1 VELGVDP
8 VSQEPIRV
16 RIGRYGPFVQRGEGG
31 QGNTASI
38 PDEVAPADLSV
49 EQAMEWLKAKAE
61 GPRSLGEDPKSH
73 KQVYLMSGRFGAY
86 VQLGE
91 TPEKEKGSKAKVEK
105 PKRASLPRNVGESE
119 ITFEKAL
126 ELLNLPREIGK
137 HPDDG
142 EPILA
147 NFGRFGPYVKY
158 KDEFRSLADEDQ
170 VFSISLDDAV
180 ALLRQPKR
188 SRQRQ
193 AARTVLKAMGAHPAS
208 GAAVQVLAGRYGPYV
223 TDGTTNASLPK
234 GADPAA
240 LSMEEAIALLKAREE
255 AGGSKKSGRGGRGRA
270 ASSGRRGGGGGSR
283 KKLVAAS

>member
-1 VELGVDP
+1 
-8 VSQEPIRV
+8 
-16 RIGRYGPFVQRGEGG
+16 
-31 QGNTASI
+31 
-38 PDEVAPADLSV
+38 
-49 EQAMEWLKAKAE
+49 
-61 GPRSLGEDPKSH
+61 
-73 KQVYLMSGRFGAY
+73 VYLMSGRFGAY

-105 PKRASLPRNVGESE
+105 PKRASLPRSVGESD
-119 ITFEKAL
+119 ISFEKAL
-126 ELLNLPREIGK
+126 ELLNLPREVGK

-170 VFSISLDDAV
+170 VFAISLDDAV

-193 AARTVLKAMGAHPAS
+193 ATRTVLKALGAHPTN
-208 GAAVQVLAGRYGPYV
+208 GAAMQVLAGRYGPYV

-240 LSMEEAIALLKAREE
+240 LSMEEAVALLKAREE
-255 AGGSKKSGRGGRGRA
+255 AGGSKKGGRGRGRSA
-270 ASSGRRGGGGGSR
+270 PSGRRGGGGGSR

>member
-1 VELGVDP
+1 
-8 VSQEPIRV
+8 
-16 RIGRYGPFVQRGEGG
+16 
-31 QGNTASI
+31 
-38 PDEVAPADLSV
+38 
-49 EQAMEWLKAKAE
+49 
-61 GPRSLGEDPKSH
+61 
-73 KQVYLMSGRFGAY
+73 
-86 VQLGE
+86 
-91 TPEKEKGSKAKVEK
+91 
-105 PKRASLPRNVGESE
+105 LPRNVSEAE

-126 ELLNLPREIGK
+126 ELLQLPREVGK

-158 KDEFRSLADEDQ
+158 KEEFRSLADEDQ
-170 VFSISLDDAV
+170 VFSVSLDDAV

-193 AARTVLKAMGAHPAS
+193 QTRTVLKALGAHPTN
-208 GAAVQVLAGRYGPYV
+208 GAAVQVLEGRYGPYV

-240 LSMEEAIALLKAREE
+240 LTMEGAVELLKAREE
-255 AGGSKKSGRGGRGRA
+255 AGGSKKSGGRGRGGRGSS
-270 ASSGRRGGGGGSR
+270 ASSGRRGGGGPR

>member
-1 VELGVDP
+1 V
-8 VSQEPIRV
+8 
-16 RIGRYGPFVQRGEGG
+16 
-31 QGNTASI
+31 
-38 PDEVAPADLSV
+38 
-49 EQAMEWLKAKAE
+49 
-61 GPRSLGEDPKSH
+61 
-73 KQVYLMSGRFGAY
+73 
-86 VQLGE
+86 
-91 TPEKEKGSKAKVEK
+91 
-105 PKRASLPRNVGESE
+105 
-119 ITFEKAL
+119 
-126 ELLNLPREIGK
+126 GK

-158 KDEFRSLADEDQ
+158 KEEFRSLQDEEQ

-193 AARTVLKAMGAHPAS
+193 ATRTVLKALGAHPTN

-223 TDGTTNASLPK
+223 TDGTTNASLAK

-240 LSMEEAIALLKAREE
+240 LTMEEAVELLKAREE
-255 AGGSKKSGRGGRGRA
+255 AGGSKKGGRGGRGRG
-270 ASSGRRGGGGGSR
+270 ASSGGRRGGGGGGAR